1 MSNLEDEDLKRASVL
16 TEALPY
22 MQKYIGK
29 TVVIK
34 YGGNAMIN
42 EELKRSIISDI
53 VLLHFVGVKVV
64 LVHGGGPD
72 INSVLDELHIKS
84 EFIDGLRHTTDEAM
98 EAIQMVLCGKT
109 NKNLVSLIGEA
120 GVKAVG
126 LSGLDGNMVKA
137 DKMEKYGNV
146 GDITDVDTE
155 LVVDLLD
162 KGYIPVI
169 SSVAFGDHGNSLN
182 TNADTFASKISIAL
196 KADHLML
203 LTDVNGVLRDPKDES
218 TLISTIKVSEVPK
231 LIKDGVISGGMIP
244 KIECCTLA
252 VRHGV
257 KQTTIQN
264 GTKKHSIL
272 LELLSDSGIGTLFC

>member
-72 INSVLDELHIKS
+72 INNVLDELHIKS
-84 EFIDGLRHTTDEAM
+84 EFIDGLRYTTDEAM
-98 EAIQMVLCGKT
+98 DAIQMVLCGKT
-109 NKNLVSLIGEA
+109 NKNLVSLIGQA

-137 DKMEKYGNV
+137 DKMDKYGNV
-146 GDITDVDTE
+146 GSITDVDTE
-155 LVVDLLD
+155 IVVDLLD
-162 KGYIPVI
+162 KGYVPVI
-169 SSVAFGDHGNSLN
+169 SSVAFGENGQSLN

-231 LIKDGVISGGMIP
+231 LIKDGIISGGMIP